1 MDQNLLNRPAT
12 AAILNPLTMKERTF
26 VLCSTVGLMSK
37 AEAASEAGYKSPP
50 TAKRIRMAVNVL
62 QDMMME
68 ELSITKEDVK
78 HGILEAIN
86 IGRAKQEGMT
96 MLAGWRDMA
105 KILGLIDSGPKGGDV
120 NLTQINIK
128 DMSELSIDQL
138 RALAEPVLKRTPT
151 GAAIL
156 EHENQ

>member
-1 MDQNLLNRPAT
+1 
-12 AAILNPLTMKERTF
+12 
-26 VLCSTVGLMSK
+26 LMSK
-37 AEAASEAGYKSPP
+37 AEAAKEAGYKAPP
-50 TAKRIRMAVNVL
+50 TRKRLRIAVNVL
-62 QDMMME
+62 QDMLME

-86 IGRAKQEGMT
+86 VGRSKQEGMT

-105 KILGLIDSGPKGGDV
+105 KLLGLIDSGPKLGDV

-128 DMSELSIDQL
+128 DMSELSLEQL
-138 RALAEPVLKRTPT
+138 RALAEPVLKRLPT

-156 EHENQ
+156 EHESGTS

>member
-1 MDQNLLNRPAT
+1 
-12 AAILNPLTMKERTF
+12 
-26 VLCSTVGLMSK
+26 
-37 AEAASEAGYKSPP
+37 
-50 TAKRIRMAVNVL
+50 
-62 QDMMME
+62 ME

-105 KILGLIDSGPKGGDV
+105 KILGLIDSGPKIGDL

-128 DMSELSIDQL
+128 DMSELSIEDL
-138 RALAEPVLKRTPT
+138 RALAAPVLKHHST

-156 EHENQ
+156 EHEKQ